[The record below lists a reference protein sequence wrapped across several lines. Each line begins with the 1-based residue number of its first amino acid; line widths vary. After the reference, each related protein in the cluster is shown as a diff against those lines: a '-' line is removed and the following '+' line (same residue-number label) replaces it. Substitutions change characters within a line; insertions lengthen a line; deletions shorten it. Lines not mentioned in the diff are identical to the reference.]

1 MPGMPAMPPPAS
13 MPGPVILIEPDRD
26 GWLVNLPGAPAKRLR
41 TATLHHARRL
51 ARAQAGP
58 RDRVVVRDHYH
69 RIVPT
74 DGPVIERVGHL
85 ARVAR

>member
-1 MPGMPAMPPPAS
+1 MGVMPSTAAAAPAPTI
-13 MPGPVILIEPDRD
+13 VIEPDRD
-26 GWLVNLPGAPAKRLR
+26 GWVVTGPGVPAEWLR

-51 ARAQAGP
+51 AREQAGP

-74 DGPVIERVGHL
+74 DAPVL
-85 ARVAR
+85 ARSGRVAG